1 MHNISLKHD
10 SIWVALHFDHQMASQ
25 QMYTEFELNYEI
37 PERRFVGIQNI
48 LLSKSKLYLT
58 SQRQFA
64 S

>member
-1 MHNISLKHD
+1 
-10 SIWVALHFDHQMASQ
+10 MASQ
-25 QMYTEFELNYEI
+25 QIYAEFELNYEI

-48 LLSKSKLYLT
+48 LLSKSKLYRT